1 MADLRIVD
9 APVLLQES
17 ITDDVKMPTGG
28 LGNFSIRLGDLVWY
42 VVAKEQLASK
52 NYVDL
57 SSKGVKDSLDEHIA
71 DKANPHQVTKT
82 QVGLG
87 NVDNTADIDKPV
99 SDATKSAIITA
110 TTDMA
115 TKTYVNQKDNLKAD
129 KATTLSGYGITDA
142 YTKDETR
149 SKIEIDNALTLK
161 ADVAYVNSKDG
172 DLTTLKTAD
181 KTNLV
186 KAVNEIHDVTKGVVA
201 LYDKNVEAAAAG
213 AGANGWTDTLI
224 ALSNG
229 RTQREKNAE
238 QMSIKDFGA
247 IGDGT
252 LHKVSEWTVAGVRK
266 YYKDLAAIQVDY
278 PHVTS
283 LDDSIDWAATQKAI
297 NSLPNQTGDIRSPRA
312 AVNGGKAFVP
322 KGNYRLNRKLALVR
336 GTQLVGESREASQFV
351 FSTDNGG
358 IEYLDSGREFPDE
371 ITIRDLAIYQD
382 QSITPTSGA
391 GISCMDGATTVDAV
405 ALNVQNVLLN
415 GFYYNLLL
423 SASITS
429 SIRNVNATNSQHHG
443 IYVKFGTG
451 YTLSTSILFDSVY
464 SSLSKN
470 GSGFRLEGGAYCFF
484 NNTASDSNARYG
496 YELYQTNTC
505 GINGGA
511 EANYLGGVYSY
522 QCRSPRIFVNIVA
535 RADNLTCD
543 AVTLDQ
549 TGGAVI
555 GGVHSSR
562 ADQTGMSIRSVASG
576 AHGTVELGLIRTGG
590 WNNTTQKSNAAH
602 SITLGGVLNGFCN
615 INRQWAFGTGAILPN
630 IQLQNSGNADST
642 VEHGFAT
649 DVAVGKANAS
659 SNSAFV
665 SQFATQNTAV
675 TYAVGT
681 AIYAKAPNKGAA
693 STINRYYGTM
703 IDESS
708 VGATANANLMI
719 GGLFVP
725 PGNWNIYSPS
735 TRANYLGGALTIKPT
750 ASATPSNNGDMT
762 FELTNDTTLK
772 IKVKGSDGVVRS
784 ASLTLA

>member
-28 LGNFSIRLGDLVWY
+28 LGNFSVRLGDILWY
-42 VVAKEQLASK
+42 VVTKEQLANK

-71 DKANPHQVTKT
+71 DKANPHQVTKE

-99 SDATKSAIITA
+99 SNATKSAIITA

-115 TKTYVNQKDNLKAD
+115 TKAYVNQKDNLKAD

-142 YTKDETR
+142 YTKDETL
-149 SKIEIDNALTLK
+149 SKTEINSALSLK
-161 ADVAYVNSKDG
+161 ASVDYVDNKDG
-172 DLTTLKTAD
+172 DLTTLVTTD

-186 KAVNEIHDVTKGVVA
+186 KAINELHSNTEGVVS
-201 LYDKNVEAAAAG
+201 LYDKNVEAG
-213 AGANGWTDTLI
+213 AGANGWTDLLVTT
-224 ALSNG
+224 SSG
-229 RTQREKNAE
+229 RTQRDKNAE
-238 QMSIKDFGA
+238 ILSVKDFGA

-252 LHKVSEWTVAGVRK
+252 LHKVSEWTVLGVRK
-266 YYKDLAAIQVDY
+266 YYKNLAAIQVDY

-283 LDDSIDWAATQKAI
+283 LDDSIDWAGIQKAI

-322 KGNYRLNRKLALVR
+322 KGNYRLNKKLSLVR
-336 GTQLVGESREASQFV
+336 GTQLVGESRESTQLE

-358 IEYLDSGREFPDE
+358 IEYLDSGRYFPDE
-371 ITIRDLAIYQD
+371 ITIRDLAMFQD

-391 GISCMDGATTVDAV
+391 GISCIDGATTVDAV
-405 ALNVQNVLLN
+405 ALNVQNVLLD

-429 SIRNVNATNSQHHG
+429 SIRNVNATNSQQHG

-511 EANYLGGVYSY
+511 EANHLGGVYSY

-535 RADNLTCD
+535 SADNLTCD

-555 GGVHSSR
+555 GGVHSSN
-562 ADQTGMSIRSVASG
+562 ADQTGMSIRSIASG
-576 AHGTVELGLIRTGG
+576 SNGTVELGLIRTGG
-590 WNNTTQKSNAAH
+590 WDNPTQKSNAAH
-602 SITLGGVLNGFCN
+602 SLTLGSVLNGFCN
-615 INRQWAFGTGAILPN
+615 TNRRWAFGTGAVLTN

-642 VEHGFAT
+642 VEHGFIT
-649 DVAVGKANAS
+649 DVAVGKANAA
-659 SNSAFV
+659 SNSAFI

-675 TYAVGT
+675 TYAIGT

-693 STINRYYGTM
+693 STINRCYGAM

-708 VGATANANLMI
+708 VGAIANANLMI
-719 GGLFVP
+719 GSLFAP
-725 PGNWNIYSPS
+725 AGNWNIYSPS
-735 TRANYLGGALTIKPT
+735 TRPNYLGGALTIKPS

-772 IKVKGSDGVVRS
+772 IKVKGNDGVVRS